1 MPTWHIWQIEILIV
15 YHIIP
20 GFEDILLFGD
30 TQSHKRLGG
39 ITK

>member
-1 MPTWHIWQIEILIV
+1 MPTWHIWQIENTIV
-15 YHIIP
+15 FHIIP
-20 GFEDILLFGD
+20 VFEDKLLFGD